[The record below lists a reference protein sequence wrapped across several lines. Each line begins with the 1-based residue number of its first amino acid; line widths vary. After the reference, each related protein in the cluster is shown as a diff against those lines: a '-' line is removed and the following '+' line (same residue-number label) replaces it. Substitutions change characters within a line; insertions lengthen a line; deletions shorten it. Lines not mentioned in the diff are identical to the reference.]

1 MNENPNSQEGTET
14 KKIQEKFFE
23 APGVS
28 KSDFRGESEIEYEKK
43 IDEKE
48 IIRDSAFQE
57 RKESKESDFK
67 ALEEFET
74 GYGNKLWAEPEKKT
88 DEKAAEKIEETI
100 QKPQKE
106 FRDKRRTFYTMNE
119 RLTKSKTERKLL
131 GVCGGLGEYF
141 GIDPTLI
148 RLAFVALTLFDGI
161 GLVIYIAL
169 AIIIP

>member
-1 MNENPNSQEGTET
+1 MNKNSDSQEKNETEKT
-14 KKIQEKFFE
+14 QGNFFE
-23 APGVS
+23 APGIP
-28 KSDFRGESEIEYEKK
+28 KSDFREESGIKYERE

-57 RKESKESDFK
+57 RKEPKESDFK

-74 GYGNKLWAEPEKKT
+74 GYENKLWAKSEKKT
-88 DEKAAEKIEETI
+88 DEKAAEKIAETV

-106 FRDKRRTFYTMNE
+106 FRDKKRTFYTMEE
-119 RLTKSKTERKLL
+119 RLTKSKTDRKLL

-148 RLAFVALTLFDGI
+148 RLVFVALTLFDGI
-161 GLVIYIAL
+161 GLVIYIVM

>member
-1 MNENPNSQEGTET
+1 M
-14 KKIQEKFFE
+14 KY
-23 APGVS
+23 
-28 KSDFRGESEIEYEKK
+28 EIK
-43 IDEKE
+43 IDEQE
-48 IIRDSAFQE
+48 IIRDPAFQE
-57 RKESKESDFK
+57 RKEPKESDFK

-74 GYGNKLWAEPEKKT
+74 GYANKSWSKPEKKI
-88 DEKAAEKIEETI
+88 DEKAADKIEEAR

-106 FRDKRRTFYTMNE
+106 FKDKKRTFYTMEE

-148 RLAFVALTLFDGI
+148 RLSFVALTLFDGI
-161 GLVIYIAL
+161 GLVIYIIM

>member
-1 MNENPNSQEGTET
+1 MKL
-14 KKIQEKFFE
+14 KKTQGNFFE
-23 APGVS
+23 APGIP
-28 KSDFRGESEIEYEKK
+28 KSDFRGESAMKYEIK

-57 RKESKESDFK
+57 RKEPKESDFK

-74 GYGNKLWAEPEKKT
+74 GYENKSWAKPEKKT

-106 FRDKRRTFYTMNE
+106 FRDEKRTFYTMEE
-119 RLTKSKTERKLL
+119 RLTKSKADRKLL

-161 GLVIYIAL
+161 GLVIYIVM